1 MFVFDKTNVI
11 QADGRTL
18 YVYLKETP
26 ASTAL
31 AHSRPPPARTTQ
43 ALDDMEVDG
52 ARGGSF
58 QDGRYGFS
66 ESGRGNPPRGPR
78 RRY

>member
-1 MFVFDKTNVI
+1 M

-26 ASTAL
+26 SSNAL
-31 AHSRPPPARTTQ
+31 AHSRPPPARGTQ

-52 ARGGSF
+52 SRGGSY

-66 ESGRGNPPRGPR
+66 EGGRRDPPRGPR